1 MHLYALSLLNAS
13 FLMVNS
19 SWTKAHIDEVIALVG
34 NSQDGNDKKT
44 WPSRWFK
51 IFWWIISRVLFL
63 GVWIQVPPPQSLPSL
78 TSSTSSSTQ
87 SSPSSQLSSPSPH
100 PHKIETKIVYPP
112 CDTNRLTSFPLGGR
126 RRIIV
131 SLAQFR

>member
-19 SWTKAHIDEVIALVG
+19 SWTKAHVDEVIALV
-34 NSQDGNDKKT
+34 QDSPKENDANKMSHSR
-44 WPSRWFK
+44 PRWFGWL
-51 IFWWIISRVLFL
+51 WWFASRVFFW
-63 GVWIQVPPPQSLPSL
+63 GVWGRVPSPQLSE
-78 TSSTSSSTQ
+78 Q
-87 SSPSSQLSSPSPH
+87 SS
-100 PHKIETKIVYPP
+100 KIGIETKIVYPP
-112 CDTNRLTSFPLGGR
+112 CDTKRLTSFPLGGR